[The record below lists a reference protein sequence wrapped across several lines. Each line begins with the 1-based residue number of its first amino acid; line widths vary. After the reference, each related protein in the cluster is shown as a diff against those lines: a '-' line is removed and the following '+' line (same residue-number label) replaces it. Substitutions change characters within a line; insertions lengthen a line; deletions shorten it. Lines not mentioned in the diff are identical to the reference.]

1 VRRIGRRQF
10 LLGASGAVL
19 ATTRAHGQARPRR
32 VAWFG
37 AGRAGVVSPFLDA
50 VRAGLRDLGWQE
62 GRNLALAE
70 YWTSGTLA
78 EAEQLARQMLAGNPE
93 LVVVY
98 GRDVIAV
105 HRAKP
110 TMPVVFAFSGDPVDA
125 GFVQSLARPGT
136 NFTGLS
142 FLSLELAGKR
152 IDLLREMVPRLR
164 RLGVL
169 ARPEHPGEPRERAVS
184 EDVARRLGLPV
195 TYASIQGA
203 SDLDRALQTIARE
216 HCDGMVT
223 FPDGV
228 MLAHSARIAAFASEA
243 RIATTS
249 GWAGFAENGFLM
261 TLGPNLGASY
271 RHLASYVDRILR
283 GARPEDLPVELPR
296 TVELVLNLRT
306 ARTLGVSIPES
317 VKVRADRVID

>member
-1 VRRIGRRQF
+1 MHRLARRQF
-10 LLGASGAVL
+10 LLGAGAVL
-19 ATTRAHGQARPRR
+19 AATTRAHAQARLRQI
-32 VAWFG
+32 AWFG
-37 AGRAGVVSPFLDA
+37 AGRAGVASPFLDA
-50 VRAGLRDLGWQE
+50 VRAGLRELGWE
-62 GRNLALAE
+62 DGRNLALTE
-70 YWTSGTLA
+70 HWTAGTLA
-78 EAEQLARQMLAGNPE
+78 ESEELARRILSGKPE

-98 GRDVIAV
+98 GRDVLAV
-105 HRAKP
+105 HNVKP
-110 TMPVVFAFSGDPVDA
+110 SVPVVFAFSGDPVDA
-125 GFVQSLARPGT
+125 GIVQSLARPGT

-152 IDLLREMVPRLR
+152 IDLLREAVPRLR

-184 EDVARRLGLPV
+184 EEVARRLGLPV

-203 SDLDRALQTIARE
+203 GDVDAALQTLARE

-223 FPDGV
+223 FPDGI
-228 MLAHSARIAAFASEA
+228 MLASSARIATFAAEA

-249 GWAGFAENGFLM
+249 GWAGFADNGFLM
-261 TLGPNLGASY
+261 TLGPNLEASY
-271 RHLASYVDRILR
+271 RHLARYVDRILR
-283 GARPEDLPVELPR
+283 GARPHDLPVELPR

-306 ARTLGVSIPES
+306 ARALGITIPET

>member
-1 VRRIGRRQF
+1 MRLIGRRQF

-19 ATTRAHGQARPRR
+19 ATTRAHGQARLRR

-37 AGRAGVVSPFLDA
+37 AGRAGVASPFLEA
-50 VRAGLRDLGWQE
+50 VRSGLREQGWEE
-62 GRNLALAE
+62 GRNISLAE
-70 YWTSGTLA
+70 YWTSGTMA
-78 EAEQLARQMLAGNPE
+78 ESEQLARQMLAGNPE

-98 GRDVIAV
+98 GRDVLAV
-105 HRAKP
+105 HRVRP
-110 TMPVVFAFSGDPVDA
+110 TMPVVFAFSGDPIDA
-125 GFVQSLARPGT
+125 GIVQSLARPGT

-152 IDLLREMVPRLR
+152 IGLLREMVPRLR

-184 EDVARRLGLPV
+184 EDVARGLGLPV

-203 SDLDRALQTIARE
+203 SDLEAALQTIARE
-216 HCDGMVT
+216 HCDGMVA

-228 MLAHSARIAAFASEA
+228 MLANSARIAAFAAES

-249 GWAGFAENGFLM
+249 GWATFADNGFLM

-271 RHLASYVDRILR
+271 RHLARFVDRILR
-283 GARPEDLPVELPR
+283 GAKPEDLPVELPR
-296 TVELVLNLRT
+296 TVELVVNLRT
-306 ARTLGVSIPES
+306 ARTLGVTIPES
-317 VKVRADRVID
+317 LKVRADRVIG